1 LNYFSVLIVTLPK
14 FLGSTH
20 PNLVAI
26 NPCILYESTKLT
38 IFYNKRL
45 FGDTMKFGLILGS
58 VLAVTIAGS
67 ASAENLNFNFL
78 SPSFGGNPQ
87 NGAFLFGLA
96 QIQVTSTNR
105 EPIEAG
111 IGGVAG
117 APAVGGDNIGG
128 PTIIIPINTN
138 QGETPVIDA
147 TGQNARTEAAV
158 EQIN

>member
-1 LNYFSVLIVTLPK
+1 
-14 FLGSTH
+14 
-20 PNLVAI
+20 
-26 NPCILYESTKLT
+26 
-38 IFYNKRL
+38 
-45 FGDTMKFGLILGS
+45 MKFGLTLGS

-96 QIQVTSTNR
+96 QIQLSSTNR
-105 EPIEAG
+105 EPIDAG
-111 IGGVAG
+111 IGGSAG
-117 APAVGGDNIGG
+117 TPAVGGDNIGG

-138 QGETPVIDA
+138 QGGTPVVDA
-147 TGQNARTEAAV
+147 TAKSARTEAVV